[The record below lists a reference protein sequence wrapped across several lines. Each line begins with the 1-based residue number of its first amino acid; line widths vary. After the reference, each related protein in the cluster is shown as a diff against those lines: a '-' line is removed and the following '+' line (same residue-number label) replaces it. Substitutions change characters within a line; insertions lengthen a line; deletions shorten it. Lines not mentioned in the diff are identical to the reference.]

1 MHIRQATRA
10 DFEAILGELPEF
22 WGERTPP
29 VHHPLFIEEF
39 DDGALVADPDDGGPP
54 SAYLFGLF
62 VPAKARAYVH
72 IVAVRASARRQR
84 LAHRLYDAFTERAR
98 SRGCT
103 ELKAITSPGNAAS
116 TAFHAARGIHGRLVP
131 GYSGPGQDRIVF
143 TQTLERQA

>member
-1 MHIRQATRA
+1 MEIRQATRT
-10 DFEAILGELPEF
+10 DFDAILGALPAF

-29 VHHPLFIEEF
+29 LHHPLLIEEF
-39 DDGALVADPDDGGPP
+39 DDGALVAGPGDGGPP
-54 SAYLFGLF
+54 AAYLFGLF

-84 LAHRLYDAFTERAR
+84 LGHRLYDVFTERAL

-103 ELKAITSPGNAAS
+103 ELKAITAPVNAAS
-116 TAFHAARGIHGRLVP
+116 IAFHTARGMHGRLVP

-143 TQTLERQA
+143 TQSLHPAQ